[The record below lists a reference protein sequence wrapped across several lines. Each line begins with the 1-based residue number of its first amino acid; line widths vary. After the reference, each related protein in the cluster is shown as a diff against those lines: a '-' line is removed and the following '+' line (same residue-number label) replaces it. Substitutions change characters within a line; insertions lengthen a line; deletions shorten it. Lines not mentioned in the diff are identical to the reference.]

1 MLVRD
6 QLIGLVQTFERF
18 DASCRGFVEV
28 DEFVKH
34 ILDLPGIAH
43 FDSMFVLHRVGF

>member
-1 MLVRD
+1 MLVRH
-6 QLIGLVQTFERF
+6 QSIGLVQTFKKF
-18 DASCRGFVEV
+18 DKSCCGFVEV
-28 DEFVKH
+28 DEFVQQ